1 MVNQK
6 DNILADIQLEED
18 SRRQFKVSLD
28 NIQQLAKEMCAMSN
42 SRGGVIYLGVS
53 DEENI
58 VGISKEEQRKYNQWV
73 SSAASEMIKPAIF
86 PETNAVQIEGKRIL
100 IINISNGIAN
110 PYCDNQGKYWL
121 KSGSDTRNASPQEL
135 ARMFQAS
142 SQMTLDETP
151 TKAKIEELDK
161 AKFLTFFKKQTDQT
175 LTETGLSVG
184 QVLHNMNLM
193 EDDCLTL
200 AGLLLFGKQ
209 VQNYKPFC
217 IIRAIAFPGMEISD
231 DQFDDK
237 QDCLGTLEEQYRASS
252 NFLKRNLRRVQDQK
266 SFNSVGIF
274 EIDERAIEEV
284 LVNSLLHRDYSKN
297 AVIRLLVFRDRVEVI
312 SPGSLPNHLTVE
324 NIKAGNSVMRNPL
337 LTSYGTKM
345 MPYSGIGSGVPRVLK
360 KEPNTIFLNEIEG
373 EQFKVTFRRKNL
385 R

>member
-1 MVNQK
+1 LRK
-6 DNILADIQLEED
+6 IQEGN
-18 SRRQFKVSLD
+18 SKSHWN

-151 TKAKIEELDK
+151 TK
-161 AKFLTFFKKQTDQT
+161 
-175 LTETGLSVG
+175 
-184 QVLHNMNLM
+184 
-193 EDDCLTL
+193 
-200 AGLLLFGKQ
+200 
-209 VQNYKPFC
+209 
-217 IIRAIAFPGMEISD
+217 
-231 DQFDDK
+231 
-237 QDCLGTLEEQYRASS
+237 
-252 NFLKRNLRRVQDQK
+252 
-266 SFNSVGIF
+266 
-274 EIDERAIEEV
+274 
-284 LVNSLLHRDYSKN
+284 
-297 AVIRLLVFRDRVEVI
+297 
-312 SPGSLPNHLTVE
+312 
-324 NIKAGNSVMRNPL
+324 
-337 LTSYGTKM
+337 
-345 MPYSGIGSGVPRVLK
+345 
-360 KEPNTIFLNEIEG
+360 
-373 EQFKVTFRRKNL
+373 RKNRGTRQSEVSYL
-385 R
+385 FKNKLIKR